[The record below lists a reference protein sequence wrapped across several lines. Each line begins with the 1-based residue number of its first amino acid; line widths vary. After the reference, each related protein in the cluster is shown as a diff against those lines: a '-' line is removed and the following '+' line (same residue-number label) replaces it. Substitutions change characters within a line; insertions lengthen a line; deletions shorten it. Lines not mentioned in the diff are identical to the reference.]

1 MVKTILI
8 VDDEPS
14 VAYTVKTGLECMD
27 DQYNVI
33 ALSGGKEC
41 LQYLKKNQKP
51 DIILLDVMMPEMT
64 GWETY
69 DKIKENSSWSDI
81 PIIFLTARTDEIA
94 RKAGNFLAEDYIEKP
109 AKIPDIKQRIDN
121 IFETKASK

>member
-27 DQYNVI
+27 DKYNVI
-33 ALSGGKEC
+33 TLNGGKEC

-51 DIILLDVMMPEMT
+51 DIILLDVMMPGMT

-109 AKIPDIKQRIDN
+109 ARIPDIKQRIDN
-121 IFETKASK
+121 VLK

>member
-1 MVKTILI
+1 MLKTILI
-8 VDDEPS
+8 VDDEPG
-14 VAYTVKTGLECMD
+14 VGYTVKAGLESLD
-27 DQYNVI
+27 NQYNVI
-33 ALSGGKEC
+33 TLNGGKEC

-51 DIILLDVMMPEMT
+51 DIILLDVMMPGMT

-109 AKIPDIKQRIDN
+109 ARIPDIKQRIDN
-121 IFETKASK
+121 ILK